1 MNTNQ
6 QFAVSVHILTVL
18 AASLGQAVT
27 SDYIAESVD
36 TNPVVIRRVMGHLR
50 EHGLVESRPGAAGGW
65 QLKLPPE
72 QIPLCEV
79 YRAVSHDQLLA
90 MHQHPSPYCPIGSKI
105 RPVLGEVFGAAQTAL
120 EAELGKFTVGDV
132 LEKVLRKE
140 EPTYE

>member
-18 AASLGQAVT
+18 AASAGQTVT

-79 YRAVSHDQLLA
+79 YRAVSHEQLLA
-90 MHQHPSPYCPIGSKI
+90 MHKHPNLNCPIGNRI
-105 RPVLGEVFGAAQTAL
+105 QPVLGEVFGAAQAAL
-120 EAELGKFTVGDV
+120 EAELGKFTVADV
-132 LEKVLRKE
+132 LSKVINNQ
-140 EPTYE
+140 

>member
-18 AASLGQAVT
+18 AASARQAVT

-50 EHGLVESRPGAAGGW
+50 EHSLVESRPGVAGGW

-72 QIPLCEV
+72 QIPLCEG
-79 YRAVSHDQLLA
+79 YRAVSHENLLA
-90 MHQHPSPYCPIGSKI
+90 MHQHPNPYCPIGSKI

-120 EAELGKFTVGDV
+120 ETELGKFTVKDILDRV
-132 LEKVLRKE
+132 MNAE
-140 EPTYE
+140 EPIYE